1 MELIIPCI
9 VAFAGSF
16 LTFFSGFGLGT
27 LLLPA
32 FVLIVPI
39 QEAVLLTA
47 IVHMLNNL
55 FKIVLVGKH
64 IDWNIAVKFAIIAI
78 PAAILGGY
86 CLDLVQ
92 DFDSIHSYTF
102 SNEVHEITYVKIILG
117 LLMLFF
123 ASVEFIPSWKNIQF
137 PPKLLPIGAVLSGF
151 FGGLSGHQGA
161 LRSAFLVRSGLS
173 KEAFIASGVFIAIA
187 IDATRIPYYFY
198 SFQQQNE
205 MGSMKLWA
213 FPTLCAFLGAFI
225 GNKFINKV
233 QITSVKII
241 VEILLTIIATLLI
254 TGVL

>member
-137 PPKLLPIGAVLSGF
+137 PPRLLPIGAMLSGF

-241 VEILLTIIATLLI
+241 VEILLTLIATLLI
-254 TGVL
+254 TGLL

>member
-1 MELIIPCI
+1 MDLIIPCL

-32 FVLIVPI
+32 FILIVPI

-47 IVHMLNNL
+47 IVHMLNNV

-64 IDWNIAVKFAIIAI
+64 IDWNIALRFAIIAI

-86 CLDLVQ
+86 CLDIVQ
-92 DFDSIHSYTF
+92 EFDTIHAYTF

-137 PPKLLPIGAVLSGF
+137 PSKLLPIGAVLSGF

-205 MGSMKLWA
+205 MGSMNLWA
-213 FPTLCAFLGAFI
+213 FPTFCAFLGAFI

-233 QITSVKII
+233 QITSIKII
-241 VEILLTIIATLLI
+241 VEVLLTIIATLLI

>member
-1 MELIIPCI
+1 MDLIIPCL

-32 FVLIVPI
+32 FILIVPI

-47 IVHMLNNL
+47 IVHMLNNV

-64 IDWNIAVKFAIIAI
+64 IDWNIALRFAIIAI

-86 CLDLVQ
+86 CLDIVQ
-92 DFDSIHSYTF
+92 EFDTIHAYTF

-137 PPKLLPIGAVLSGF
+137 PSKLLPIGAVLSGF

-205 MGSMKLWA
+205 MGSMNLWA

-233 QITSVKII
+233 QITSIKII
-241 VEILLTIIATLLI
+241 VEVLLTIIATLLI

>member
-1 MELIIPCI
+1 
-9 VAFAGSF
+9 
-16 LTFFSGFGLGT
+16 LGT

-32 FVLIVPI
+32 FILIVPI

-47 IVHMLNNL
+47 IVHMLNNV

-64 IDWNIAVKFAIIAI
+64 IDWNIALRFAIIAI

-86 CLDLVQ
+86 CLDIVQ
-92 DFDSIHSYTF
+92 EFDTIHAYTF

-137 PPKLLPIGAVLSGF
+137 PSKLLPIGAVLSGF

-205 MGSMKLWA
+205 MGSMNLWA
-213 FPTLCAFLGAFI
+213 FPTFCAFLGAFI

-233 QITSVKII
+233 QITSIKII
-241 VEILLTIIATLLI
+241 VEVLLTIIATLLI

>member
-1 MELIIPCI
+1 MDLIIPCI

-78 PAAILGGY
+78 PAAMLGGF
-86 CLDLVQ
+86 CLDLMHN
-92 DFDSIHSYTF
+92 FEPIHAYTF
-102 SNEVHEITYVKIILG
+102 SNEVHQITYVKIAVG

-137 PPKLLPIGAVLSGF
+137 PPRLLPIGAMLSGF

-198 SFQQQNE
+198 SFQHQSE
-205 MGSMKLWA
+205 TGSMQMWF
-213 FPTLCAFLGAFI
+213 FPTLAAFSGAFI

-233 QITSVKII
+233 QINSVKII
-241 VEILLTIIATLLI
+241 VEMLLTIIATLLI
-254 TGVL
+254 AGLI

>member
-1 MELIIPCI
+1 MDLIIPCI

-64 IDWNIAVKFAIIAI
+64 VAWNISVKFTIIAI

-102 SNEVHEITYVKIILG
+102 SNEVHEITYVKIIVG

-137 PPKLLPIGAVLSGF
+137 QPKFLPIGAALSGF

-198 SFQQQNE
+198 SFQQQHE

-233 QITSVKII
+233 QITSVKFI
-241 VEILLTIIATLLI
+241 VEILLTLIATLLI
-254 TGVL
+254 TGLL